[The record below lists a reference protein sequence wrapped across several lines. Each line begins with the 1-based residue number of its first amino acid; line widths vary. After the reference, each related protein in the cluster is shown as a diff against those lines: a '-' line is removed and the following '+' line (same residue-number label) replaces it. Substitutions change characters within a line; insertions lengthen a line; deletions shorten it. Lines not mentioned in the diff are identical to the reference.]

1 MNNTNLQKSLNE
13 YRKKFHEI
21 YYNKVTPIL
30 DGMEIKRKSYL
41 IKAVSYICLGLII
54 EFFITEYIWLNQPQ
68 YKDVLIIIGV
78 FIGILFMLIM
88 PIQLNKDYIKELKT
102 YCLKPILDIFG
113 QIQWGK
119 NQIANTDLDSSDLF
133 AVFNRRSND
142 DIFYGEYQ
150 DVKFN
155 ITETELGYETG
166 SGKNRRYYKIF
177 KGVIIRFKSN
187 KTIKNKTIVV
197 TKGDKNTK
205 RNRRITILGL
215 ILILMNHF
223 WLYNVTGN
231 KILNIAIIGF
241 IVIILLIT
249 IFGSKKDEEKM
260 DEIKLEDPLFN
271 KKFKA
276 YSSDQVEGRYLITT
290 AFMERFLN
298 LNTAFGAKNAKCSF
312 FGDNIMFA
320 ISSNKNLF
328 ELGNIFVKSNNP
340 KYFTTFF
347 NELASVLMLVDYFK
361 LDEKTGL

>member
-1 MNNTNLQKSLNE
+1 MNNKTLQKSLSG
-13 YRKKFHEI
+13 YKKEFYEI

-30 DGMEIKRKSYL
+30 DGMEIKRKAYLKKAISY
-41 IKAVSYICLGLII
+41 VGLGLVIDL
-54 EFFITEYIWLNQPQ
+54 FLTAYILVNQPQ
-68 YKDVLIIIGV
+68 YTDILIIIGV
-78 FIGILFMLIM
+78 FFGLLFIIFM
-88 PIQLNKDYIKELKT
+88 PIKYNNDYIKELKT
-102 YCLKPILDIFG
+102 YCLRPILDIFG
-113 QIQWGK
+113 KIQWGK
-119 NQIANTDLDSSDLF
+119 NQISDIDLNSSDLF

-155 ITETELGYETG
+155 ITETELGHETG
-166 SGKNRRYYKIF
+166 SGKNRRYHKVF
-177 KGVIIRFKSN
+177 KGVIIKFESN
-187 KTIKNKTIVV
+187 KTIKNKTIIV
-197 TKGDKNTK
+197 TKWDTNTK
-205 RNRRITILGL
+205 RNSGITVLGL
-215 ILILMNHF
+215 LVFAINLYGLYGVMGDKIFTIILIGI
-223 WLYNVTGN
+223 V
-231 KILNIAIIGF
+231 AI
-241 IVIILLIT
+241 IILLL
-249 IFGSKKDEEKM
+249 IFSQKKDKEKL

-312 FGDNIMFA
+312 FGNNIMFA

-340 KYFTTFF
+340 KYFSTFF
-347 NELASVLMLVDYFK
+347 DEFASVLMLVDYFK